1 VKLKVSALVVLAFL
15 ASTASAKT
23 VLPDAC
29 GDSKTN
35 FDVKTQADQP
45 EPAAPAAGK
54 AQIVFIETIDK
65 PFGCGMSTTG
75 CSPTYRFGL
84 DGTWAGATKGNSYFV
99 VSVDPGVHHVCTVSG
114 KNVGVDSFTAEAGKV
129 YYYQAKVVIKR
140 SAVSINGPDAMGS
153 GQMINKDFDFSQVN
167 EDQGKYRI
175 KASELATS
183 TPKK

>member
-1 VKLKVSALVVLAFL
+1 MKVSALFVLVFL
-15 ASTASAKT
+15 ASTAWAKT

-29 GDSKTN
+29 GDNAIN
-35 FDVKTQADQP
+35 FDVQTQKDQP
-45 EPAAPAAGK
+45 PPAAPAAGK
-54 AQIVFIETIDK
+54 AQIVFIETVDK

-75 CSPTYRFGL
+75 CNSTYRFGL

-114 KNVGVDSFTAEAGKV
+114 KNIGVDSFTAEAGKV

-140 SAVSINGPDAMGS
+140 SRMSVSGPDTMGS
-153 GQMINKDFDFSQVN
+153 GEMINKDFDFSQVN